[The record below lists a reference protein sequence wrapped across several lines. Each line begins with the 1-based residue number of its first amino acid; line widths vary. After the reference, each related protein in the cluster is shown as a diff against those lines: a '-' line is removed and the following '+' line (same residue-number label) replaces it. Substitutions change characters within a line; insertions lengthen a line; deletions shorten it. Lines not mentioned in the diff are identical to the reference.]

1 MTSTWS
7 LALHGGAGAIAER
20 VYKREEEHMAALLDS
35 GAAML
40 ARGESALDVVTAMA
54 EALETSGL
62 HQAGKGAAPNANG
75 IVELDASIMDGATRA
90 AGAVAAL
97 QGYLSPVRVA
107 RGVMEK
113 TSVVLLAGDG
123 AAQFAG
129 EHGFARVDDPKS
141 YYVTAASGL
150 ASAEAKTSDIK
161 TSDIKT
167 GTIGAVALDTSGRL
181 AAATSTG
188 GLRGKMPGRV
198 GDTPI
203 IGAGCWADERA
214 AVSCTGLGEY
224 FMRVNAAAD
233 VSARIAYAGQS
244 LDEAA
249 FGVIEDVRR
258 LGGSGGLIA
267 VDAKGHIAT
276 PFISQGMKRGIASSS
291 GLREVKTFR

>member
-1 MTSTWS
+1 MTGTWA

-20 VYKREEEHMAALLDS
+20 VYQREEEHMAALLDR

-54 EALETSGL
+54 EELEACGL
-62 HQAGKGAAPNANG
+62 HQAGKGAAPNSAG
-75 IVELDASIMDGATRA
+75 EVELDASVMDGATRT

-97 QGYLSPVRVA
+97 TGFLSPVRVA

-113 TSVVLLAGDG
+113 TPHVLLAGDG
-123 AAQFAG
+123 AKNFAAAN
-129 EHGFARVDDPKS
+129 GFARVDNPQT
-141 YYVTAASGL
+141 YYKTAASGL
-150 ASAEAKTSDIK
+150 AGL
-161 TSDIKT
+161 
-167 GTIGAVALDTSGRL
+167 GTVGAVALDVGGKL

-188 GLRGKMPGRV
+188 GLQGKMPGRV

-244 LDEAA
+244 LEQAA
-249 FGVIEDVRR
+249 AGVIEDVRR
-258 LGGSGGLIA
+258 LGGYGGLIA
-267 VDAKGHIAT
+267 VDVAGNVAT
-276 PFISQGMKRGIASSS
+276 PFVSQGMKRGIASSS
-291 GLREVKTFR
+291 GRREVKTFQ

>member
-1 MTSTWS
+1 MTWA

-20 VYKREEEHMAALLDS
+20 AYKREEEHMAALLEE

-40 ARGESALDVVTAMA
+40 ARGASALDVVTAMA
-54 EALETSGL
+54 EALEASGL
-62 HQAGKGAAPNANG
+62 HQAGKGSAPNTDG
-75 IVELDASIMDGATRA
+75 IVELDASIMDGATRK
-90 AGAVAAL
+90 AGAVAAISNF
-97 QGYLSPVRVA
+97 LSPIRVA

-113 TSVVLLAGDG
+113 TPHVLLTGAG
-123 AAQFAG
+123 AEKFAVA
-129 EHGFARVDDPKS
+129 EGFARVADPKN
-141 YYVTAASGL
+141 YYVTAQSGL
-150 ASAEAKTSDIK
+150 AAM
-161 TSDIKT
+161 
-167 GTIGAVALDTSGRL
+167 GTIGAAALDTSGKL

-188 GLRGKMPGRV
+188 GVSGKMPGRV
-198 GDTPI
+198 GDAPI

-258 LGGSGGLIA
+258 LGGYGGLIA
-267 VDAKGHIAT
+267 VDAKGHIAA
-276 PFISQGMKRGIASSS
+276 PFASQGMKRGLASSA
-291 GLREVKTFR
+291 GLREVKTFQ